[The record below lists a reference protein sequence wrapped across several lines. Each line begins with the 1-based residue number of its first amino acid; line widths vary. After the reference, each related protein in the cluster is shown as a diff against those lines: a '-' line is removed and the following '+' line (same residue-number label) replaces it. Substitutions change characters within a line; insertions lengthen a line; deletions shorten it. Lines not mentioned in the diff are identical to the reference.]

1 MIKELFKW
9 VFEIIKDFFT
19 LRWKYLAYD
28 IQNLYWYLIYG
39 FTYSDIQ
46 DMDKYLAHKLSVML
60 PKFIRNT
67 VGYPDNMTPESYKKD
82 LEELADLASF
92 IYSNKFEDSKWKTQN
107 IKKNRFKNLLSK
119 YWFHLWF

>member
-9 VFEIIKDFFT
+9 IFEIFKDFFT
-19 LRWKYLAYD
+19 LRWKYLVYD

-46 DMDKYLAHKLSVML
+46 DMDKYLANRISIMLS
-60 PKFIRNT
+60 KFIENT
-67 VGYPDNMTPESYKKD
+67 VGYPDNITPKCYKKD
-82 LEELADLASF
+82 LQELADLASF
-92 IYSNKFEDSKWKTQN
+92 VYSDEFEDLKSKTQD